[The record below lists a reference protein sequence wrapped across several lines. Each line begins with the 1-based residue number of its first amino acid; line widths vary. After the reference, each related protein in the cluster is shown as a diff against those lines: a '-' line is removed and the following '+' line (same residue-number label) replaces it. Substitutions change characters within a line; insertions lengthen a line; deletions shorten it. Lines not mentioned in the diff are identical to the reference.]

1 MSIGGS
7 EIDLPTIP
15 KKSPVDILK
24 NMGVS
29 FVNSAANAAVAALFS
44 HVNGNKPSG
53 PPDTS
58 NILYNVRRAPNLI
71 EKDIFSPFKN
81 GYQNANTI
89 LSTAMVKRVNA
100 GSDGAIT
107 NRAPG
112 NDWLIADPRIYTLMN
127 TYRYNFG
134 SDVNIFVPSD
144 VTLEQDG
151 TKKSLTTI
159 FNGQTLAPSL
169 FNPYYAVQ
177 VIGPTANTPLSDVSL
192 NGKEGTKEPSD
203 KGGGGGGPKGEVL
216 RDFTDCSITR
226 LCALSTVADGSN
238 ILGQARYKYSDF
250 MYCKDLGM
258 PNNRMITLRRF
269 SMPVGDNIFGSAALY
284 GDDDKDRYSTPG
296 DVGRMICYF
305 DTEDNK
311 LEDILNYS
319 FGATWVE
326 KESEWQQDFSK
337 EDNRNS
343 PLGMILNT
351 ADASY
356 RQSIVDSTSGG
367 NNLFSHFLGKTTL
380 LGNDAGSWYK
390 DNETLKNYDKN
401 KIYDPVDTIRK
412 MAMYEGKLEFNHEFT
427 LTFNYVLRAY
437 DNINPKAAMLDLLSN
452 ITATTYKRGYFW
464 GGRQQIVGAQPNT
477 AGWKAAQKLIDGT
490 FADLG
495 GIFSTMFDN
504 GFDFSGMF
512 GSLASQVQ
520 KLQND
525 FIEGAKAMVG
535 MSKAPDVGVSQ
546 GGENETAE
554 NSNTGSNGII
564 ETGKKVVKE
573 GGKAFA
579 AHLKNML
586 GRPQLYAFNSL
597 LTGDNTGLWH
607 VTIGNPLNPIAVMGN
622 MIVKDVKLQHY
633 GPLGID
639 DFPTGIKV
647 QVTLAHA
654 RPRDMVDI
662 QKMYTQ
668 GNSAIYVPIVARKQ
682 KAGGGGEDHP
692 HIVNNTSS
700 QGTVMYFG
708 DNNAQ
713 RIKRNIDEL
722 K

>member
-71 EKDIFSPFKN
+71 EKDIFSPYKN

-89 LSTAMVKRVNA
+89 LSTAMVKRVTA

-112 NDWLIADPRIYTLMN
+112 NDWLIADPRVYTLMN

-151 TKKSLTTI
+151 KTQSLTTV
-159 FNGQTLAPSL
+159 FGGDTLAPSL

-177 VIGPTANTPLSDVSL
+177 VIGPTANTPLSDVSID
-192 NGKEGTKEPSD
+192 GKEPT
-203 KGGGGGGPKGEVL
+203 GGGGKRGEVQ

-226 LCALSTVADGSN
+226 LCALSTDAN
-238 ILGQARYKYSDF
+238 NTLGQARYKYSDF

-269 SMPVGDNIFGSAALY
+269 SMPVGDNIFGNAAVAATD
-284 GDDDKDRYSTPG
+284 GTDRYDTAG
-296 DVGRMICYF
+296 DIGRMICYF

-326 KESEWQQDFSK
+326 KESEWQQLDSK

-351 ADASY
+351 ANPAY

-367 NNLFSHFLGKTTL
+367 NNLFSHFLGKTSL
-380 LGNDAGSWYK
+380 LGNDSGSWYK

-401 KIYDPVDTIRK
+401 KVYEPVDTIRK

-452 ITATTYKRGYFW
+452 ITATTYKRGHFW
-464 GGRQQIVGAQPNT
+464 GGRQQIVGAQPNV
-477 AGWKAAQKLIDGT
+477 AGWKAADKMINGAFT
-490 FADLG
+490 DLG

-535 MSKAPDVGVSQ
+535 MSKAPDAGVSQ
-546 GGENETAE
+546 GGEGETVE
-554 NSNTGSNGII
+554 NSNTGGGLK
-564 ETGKKVVKE
+564 ETAKTVVKE
-573 GGKAFA
+573 TGKAFA
-579 AHLKNML
+579 AQLKNIL

-622 MIVKDVKLQHY
+622 MIVKDVKMSHY

-639 DFPTGIKV
+639 DFPIGLKV

-668 GNSAIYVPIVARKQ
+668 GNSAIYVPIIARKA
-682 KAGGGGEDHP
+682 KDGGGGEDNP
-692 HIVNNTSS
+692 HIIKATSAPS
-700 QGTVMYFG
+700 TIMYFG
-708 DNNAQ
+708 DNNAE
-713 RIKRNIDEL
+713 RIKRNIEEL